1 MLQAGVLLLR
11 PCPATA
17 QHMLSL
23 LREQPKLRFPH
34 GNAEQDFFS
43 W

>member
-1 MLQAGVLLLR
+1 MFQGGVLLLW

-17 QHMLSL
+17 QHMLRL
-23 LREQPKLRFPH
+23 LREHPKLRFAH